1 MNETER
7 RTGVQG
13 GAYVGGKWFSA
24 DELRAAGRRVTD
36 GLVRSEFGIC
46 PACGASRLG
55 ATDGPGSFHFAEGSE
70 CFHCGHV
77 EAADTRPDVGMPARP
92 DQELCSSVYPG
103 VEDAS
108 RRILVGEEGNGEA
121 VEPLDGESTETS
133 LA

>member
-7 RTGVQG
+7 RTGPQG

-36 GLVRSEFGIC
+36 GLGRSKVGTC

-55 ATDGPGSFHFAEGSE
+55 AADGPGSLHFAEGSE
-70 CFHCGHV
+70 CLHCGHV
-77 EAADTRPDVGMPARP
+77 AVADVRQNVDMVERPDP
-92 DQELCSSVYPG
+92 EEHSSLDLG

-108 RRILVGEEGNGEA
+108 RRILGAEEGNGEA
-121 VEPLDGESTETS
+121 VGPRDDEEP
-133 LA
+133 

>member
-7 RTGVQG
+7 RTGPQG

-36 GLVRSEFGIC
+36 GFGRSHMGVC
-46 PACGASRLG
+46 PACGGSRLG
-55 ATDGPGSFHFAEGSE
+55 ATDGPGSLQFAEGSE

-77 EAADTRPDVGMPARP
+77 AVADIRRNVEMAERPDL
-92 DQELCSSVYPG
+92 ELRSSLDLR

-108 RRILVGEEGNGEA
+108 RRILDAEEGNGEA
-121 VEPLDGESTETS
+121 IGRLDDEEP
-133 LA
+133 